1 MRWTCFWSCTYLS
14 CPTSILVSCRGI
26 GSSRSIPNP
35 REQRREQSP
44 APKAGL
50 VFLTGSAHPQQVPNP
65 QLHPQTCPRMR
76 PEHGSGWVH
85 PLACPQG
92 AHRVTP
98 SVVGSAGSPR
108 AQEHPHGSPRRDTDT
123 KKTLHHQPGGCERWS
138 NRDTSNHDPAPSLLF
153 SVLRHLPR
161 SVLVPLPSPSPYS
174 LILSRNLFHW
184 WQSDWQGWPGERL
197 PWSWE
202 GGVVAEQNKHKTV
215 QQRSPETNKMS
226 HRPAAKQWADD
237 QPNYNRLLENST
249 LMLFFFSC

>member
-98 SVVGSAGSPR
+98 SVVGSAGSPP

-138 NRDTSNHDPAPSLLF
+138 NRDTSK
-153 SVLRHLPR
+153 
-161 SVLVPLPSPSPYS
+161 
-174 LILSRNLFHW
+174 
-184 WQSDWQGWPGERL
+184 
-197 PWSWE
+197 PWSNSFPSVFCAQTPSKVCAGPSAFPFSLFPDPEQESLPLVAVWLTRMAWGKATLE
-202 GGVVAEQNKHKTV
+202 LGGRSCSWTEQTQNCTTKV
-215 QQRSPETNKMS
+215 S
-226 HRPAAKQWADD
+226 
-237 QPNYNRLLENST
+237 
-249 LMLFFFSC
+249 